1 MNQKYS
7 FFNMLKI
14 YRDNR
19 HEIHAYFKGQPI
31 EGYRHDSNNDSNND
45 NKNDTFAVF
54 GGVALFMVFFIIMF
68 GIWVWALV
76 VTIKYFSILP
86 LFAQIIAI
94 LGLITGIGP
103 VVTLIAVY
111 VGKEYPR
118 AAESKFADYFSPG
131 TENLEFTPQW

>member
-31 EGYRHDSNNDSNND
+31 EGYHDDSNND

-54 GGVALFMVFFIIMF
+54 GGVALFMVIFIIMF

-94 LGLITGIGP
+94 LGLLTGIGP

>member
-1 MNQKYS
+1 MNEKYS

-31 EGYRHDSNNDSNND
+31 EGYHDDSNND

-118 AAESKFADYFSPG
+118 AAESKFGDYFSPSSDVQ
-131 TENLEFTPQW
+131 FTPQW

>member
-1 MNQKYS
+1 
-7 FFNMLKI
+7 MLKI
-14 YRDNR
+14 YRDNKN
-19 HEIHAYFKGQPI
+19 EIHAYFKGQPI
-31 EGYRHDSNNDSNND
+31 EGYQYGNNNDSNND
-45 NKNDTFAVF
+45 IKNDSFAVF
-54 GGVALFMVFFIIMF
+54 GGVALFMVFFIIIF

-86 LFAQIIAI
+86 LLAQIVAI

-111 VGKEYPR
+111 IGKEYPR

-131 TENLEFTPQW
+131 SDVEFTPRWG